1 MNLIRILLGWKY
13 PFKRKKLSVIATA
26 SSSLGQF
33 LFLILLL
40 ALFIPLLT
48 PIAAAQN
55 SQVIDGV
62 DGVNGLAGA
71 NAVALSND
79 GNHLYATGFSDN
91 AIAAFSRDPNT
102 GALTFIS
109 AITNSDLGGNGLQG
123 PSAVAISPD
132 DKHVYL
138 ASSTDS
144 AIVAFTRAPSTG
156 QLTLTEIQQNGGNG
170 IDGLSGATA
179 IAISSDGLHLYVTG
193 NRDNAIAV
201 FQREVNTG
209 TLTFLQKQQ
218 DGLNNVDGLQGAT
231 DITLSQ
237 DNRFL
242 YVTGNKDNAVA
253 VFSTSPQLTFVAAY
267 KNGDQP
273 DDKPAISG
281 LTGASGLSLSPDNN
295 HLYVAGNIDN
305 TVVAF
310 SRDTGTGELTHLETH
325 KQGLNGIS
333 SLSGAKEIAINPD
346 GNTLYVA
353 SFSSNAIAI
362 FTRDPSTGRLEF
374 KQAIQ
379 NNTGNLTTLK
389 GAMAITTS
397 PDGAFIYAAAFL
409 SNAINI
415 FGTLSTDL
423 EVTMDAPTQVAINK
437 TLSYTL
443 TVTNN
448 GPDTATGVVLTNTLP
463 SGVRFESASSSCHY
477 TTGDNTVTCT
487 LDQLKPNAE
496 SAINITITTPGTVGS
511 GTLTNTATVTANE
524 TDGNATNNS
533 ISKKTSLLEFV
544 PEADLTVNISTNTQT
559 VTISTPLIYTVT
571 VTNDGPDT
579 ANNVRLTA
587 TLPAEV
593 TYNADDTDKRCAE
606 NAGTVTCQLGAV
618 KVGQTESTEAL
629 IHVTTPATTG
639 ELSFSAQITGNE
651 FDPNTDNNQAQQ
663 QNTVAILEVDLIIID
678 ALATPATSGVE
689 AGTEITYTIKA
700 ANQGQET
707 ATRVTLTATIPAQ
720 LTYLSNT
727 DEDNCIFAQAK
738 LTCNLDSLEPQTDP
752 NSDDQTK
759 QIGLTVKAT
768 QTGSHLNTA
777 TTFTLSGDGT
787 DTDESNNTQSFPLNH
802 ILGVAADFVVTIDD
816 DGQSALID
824 KPFTY
829 TVVVTNN
836 GPDEA
841 SGNLN
846 VILTGN
852 NLIIGTITG
861 DNCGTGTQFECSL
874 QAIPAGGN
882 KTVTIEATPTE
893 PGNLTITA
901 EVTSDVFD
909 PTLPN
914 TTSLQTA
921 VSNKQSNLNIT
932 LKAEPSPAFKE
943 KNLIYTMVVTNNG
956 PHQATGVTVTQ
967 QLPASVTYISAGSE
981 QGEACTQANNLV
993 TCTIG
998 PVDQTATLVTVVK
1011 PQTIGKLTT
1020 TASVNSDTFDSNPS
1034 DNTVQLETEVSQ
1046 FSADISLEISD
1057 TPDPVLVDSPLV
1069 YTLTLTNN
1077 GPEAATQIEVT
1088 NDLPNTV
1095 TYQSPATIS
1104 PADISSNCIEVNA
1117 STRSRAVRQDG
1128 SSTDPTASTDTG
1140 STDATSPPIDG
1151 DILCTIES
1159 LPKDGSA
1166 TITIEVLPTVAG
1178 EITFTASLQGNEYDP
1193 APDNNQAQ
1201 ADSRVNNPATLFFI
1215 EAQQNGLKGVEG
1227 IRGASALT
1235 LSPDGEHLYVT
1246 GFNDNALAVFKR
1258 NNHDGQLK
1266 FTQVLFNGTNN
1277 VEGLAGA
1284 SGIHISPDGNYVYTT
1299 GFSDNAVA
1307 AFKRDALSGT
1317 LTFVETH
1324 QQSIN
1329 GVDGIAGASAVLVTD
1344 DHLYVAG
1351 SVGDAIGLFGRDSNT
1366 GKLTFK
1372 QAIRFEDD
1380 NQRLDGVTALALSP
1394 NGLQLLATSA
1404 NNNRLSVFSRDT
1416 DTGTLTLQ
1424 QTLTNNTDG
1433 VQGLDKVSG
1442 VVISADGQSVYTVSR
1457 GIDNSLAVF
1466 NRSPDAGTLTF
1477 VESHRDGV
1485 DEVEGLNGVSGLAIS
1500 SDDNYIYTASR
1511 NDNAVAAFLR
1521 HSDTGKLRFIEV
1533 LTNGVDEVDGL
1544 AGASAITVSPN
1555 GAHVYAAS
1563 SAADAVAVLSIAT
1576 TDLSLTLSDSDDP
1589 IGVGDNLVY
1598 NLTVTNNGPH
1608 QATGV
1613 SLLDTLPTNI
1623 KLISLSPSQGT
1634 CLPTPTQEQ
1643 INCSLGTLNNG
1654 ARVTLN
1660 IVVSPIDI
1668 GELTNKATV
1677 SANQYDPS
1685 SPNTVT
1691 ETTQV
1696 VAEADLWL
1704 SMIVTPEP
1712 ARIETALTYE
1722 IAITNNGPDEA
1733 QNISVTNEI
1742 PANVK
1747 YVSAQVSTETTRCLY
1762 DEGKRSVTCSI
1773 ERIAAGAN
1781 SLMTLVVMPNT
1792 AGETLINTA
1801 TVTAS
1806 AFDSNLPNNTVT
1818 QTTEVLFN
1826 SIKETYDNSGKTLHN
1841 YLIDPSG
1848 AVIGGSVSGTI
1859 NNQGLL
1865 SEVQVLPNT
1874 TVTGGKLSKTIDNQ
1888 GIIEN
1893 VELLS
1898 GTQINGGIL
1907 RGQISGFPGAPAQIN
1922 AQIAVGAEL
1931 SHVVLG
1937 INSQLNA
1944 NILLGEGVTF
1954 ADNRLIPSGLDLTGT
1969 LAKISGPIKGS
1980 LAIDLSK
1987 DVLQG
1992 GESLLDAIN
2001 AIPYLKNNDLAF
2013 SQLPDTGLL
2022 MLPLGNENL
2031 VLMPVNVRQT
2041 SSAATPTMT
2050 IHDDGRVTFITETK
2064 RQILAQPTSQSPADL
2079 QTQLASLGLTQ
2090 LEVATD
2096 GNLTL
2101 TAIDLFK
2108 VRPER
2113 YTPEVDPKLPLGLDV
2128 IPSGLINE
2136 FSFFVHRFVDDA
2148 GLHRQQ
2154 LFYPT
2159 PAHSEELRSFLQGI
2173 PGATAVD
2180 IYNNGKISVK
2190 IGGRTYSALT
2200 DYLIKS
2206 GSGTAATQMLS
2217 VADQNGDGSEELWI
2231 TYANG
2236 DRQLFYLMPFPEVVA
2251 DIQAISEVKAAGYRV
2266 SQDMAGN
2273 YILEKDNEQVVVKV
2287 TAITAVDESPGMT
2300 TRPDGSIVFITDT
2313 GIKITTQPLFQDIP
2327 ALVDELQKLGLGAV
2341 GVDEDG
2347 YLIIPFDDS
2356 TSFSGRPNTKA
2367 TLAWVGM
2374 PLGLHFFPTT
2384 LPSVLSVKLVFR
2396 DEQGLKRQQDIYP
2409 AAKYPQQLQNFL
2421 ITSPG
2426 VESVRLDND
2435 GTVTVIGG
2443 SNAFV
2448 GIIDYA
2454 VEISGAP
2461 TGGLRLTEIADAN
2474 GDEVEDLA
2482 VIYQG
2487 GERQIIYRIPPPE

>member
-1 MNLIRILLGWKY
+1 MNLIRILSGWKY
-13 PFKRKKLSVIATA
+13 PFQRKKLSFIATT
-26 SSSLGQF
+26 SLGQF
-33 LFLILLL
+33 LLL

-71 NAVALSND
+71 NAIVLSND

-91 AIAAFSRDPNT
+91 AIAAFSRDSNT
-102 GALTFIS
+102 GALTFIQ
-109 AITNSDLGGNGLQG
+109 AITNSDIGGNGLQG
-123 PSAVAISPD
+123 SNAVIVSPD

-138 ASSTDS
+138 ASSTDN
-144 AIVAFTRAPSTG
+144 AIVVFTRSPTTG

-170 IDGLSGATA
+170 IEGLSGATA
-179 IAISSDGLHLYVTG
+179 ITISSDGLHLYVTG
-193 NRDNAIAV
+193 NRDNAITV
-201 FQREVNTG
+201 FQRDVNTG

-218 DGLNNVDGLQGAT
+218 DGLNNVDGLQGAMA
-231 DITLSQ
+231 ITISQ
-237 DNRFL
+237 DNRFV

-253 VFSTSPQLTFVAAY
+253 VFSASPQLTFVAAY

-273 DDKPAISG
+273 DDNQPAISG
-281 LTGASGLSLSPDNN
+281 LIGASGLSLSPDNK
-295 HLYVAGNIDN
+295 HLYVTGNIDN

-325 KQGLNGIS
+325 KQGINGIN
-333 SLSGAKEIAINPD
+333 SLSGARNIAFSPD

-362 FTRDPSTGRLEF
+362 FTRDPGTGRLEF

-379 NNTGNLTTLK
+379 NNTNNITTLK
-389 GAMAITTS
+389 GVMAITTS

-423 EVTMDAPTQVAINK
+423 LVTMTAPIQVAINK

-443 TVTNN
+443 TVTNK

-463 SGVRFESASSSCHY
+463 SGVLFETASPGCHY

-487 LDQLKPNAE
+487 LDKLEPNAE
-496 SAINITITTPGTVGS
+496 SVTINITVTTPGTVGS
-511 GTLTNTATVTANE
+511 GTLTNTASVAANE
-524 TDGNATNNS
+524 TDSNSTNNS
-533 ISKKTSLLEFV
+533 ISKKTSLLESV
-544 PEADLTVNISTNTQT
+544 PEADLKVNISTNTQT

-571 VTNDGPDT
+571 VINDGPDT
-579 ANNVRLTA
+579 ANNVVLTA

-606 NAGTVTCQLGAV
+606 NAGTVTCQLGALN
-618 KVGQTESTEAL
+618 VGQTESTEVL

-639 ELSFSAQITGNE
+639 TLSFAAQITGNE
-651 FDPNTDNNQAQQ
+651 FDPNTVNNQVQQ
-663 QNTVAILEVDLIIID
+663 QNTVAILEVDLVIID
-678 ALATPATSGVE
+678 ALATPDTSGIDV
-689 AGTEITYTIKA
+689 GTEITYTIKA

-720 LTYLSNT
+720 LTYLSST
-727 DEDNCIFAQAK
+727 DEENCTFAQAK
-738 LTCNLDSLEPQTDP
+738 LTCNLGSLEPRTDP

-759 QIGLTVKAT
+759 LIGLTVKAT

-787 DTDESNNTQSFPLNH
+787 DTDETNNTQSFPLHH
-802 ILGVAADFVVTIDD
+802 ILGIAADFVVTIDD
-816 DGQSALID
+816 GGQSALID

-829 TVVVTNN
+829 TVAVTNN
-836 GPDEA
+836 GPDDA

-846 VILTGN
+846 ILLSGK
-852 NLIIGTITG
+852 NLIVGTITG

-901 EVTSDVFD
+901 EVTGDVFD

-921 VSNKQSNLNIT
+921 VSNKQSNLNIS

-998 PVDQTATLVTVVK
+998 PLDETATLITVVK
-1011 PQTIGKLTT
+1011 PQTIGKLTS
-1020 TASVNSDTFDSNPS
+1020 TASVNSDTFDPNPS

-1057 TPDPVLVDSPLV
+1057 APDPVMVDSPLV
-1069 YTLTLTNN
+1069 YTLTVTNN
-1077 GPEAATQIEVT
+1077 GPEAATHIEVT
-1088 NDLPNTV
+1088 NNLPNTV

-1104 PADISSNCIEVNA
+1104 PAEINSTCIELNA
-1117 STRSRAVRQDG
+1117 STTRNRAVRQDG
-1128 SSTDPTASTDTG
+1128 SSSTDPTASTDTG

-1159 LPKDGSA
+1159 LPKDGSV
-1166 TITIEVLPTVAG
+1166 TIALEVLPTVVG

-1193 APDNNQAQ
+1193 NPDNNQAQ
-1201 ADSRVNNPATLFFI
+1201 ADTRVNNPASLFFI
-1215 EAQQNGLKGVEG
+1215 EAQKNGLKGVEG
-1227 IRGASALT
+1227 LRGASALT

-1246 GFNDNALAVFKR
+1246 GFNDNAIAVFKR

-1284 SGIHISPDGNYVYTT
+1284 SGIHISPDGNYVYTS

-1307 AFKRDALSGT
+1307 VFKRDALSGT
-1317 LTFVETH
+1317 LTFIEVH
-1324 QQSIN
+1324 QQSVN
-1329 GVDGIAGASAVLVTD
+1329 GVDGIAGASAVLATD
-1344 DHLYVAG
+1344 SHLYVAG
-1351 SVGDAIGLFGRDSNT
+1351 SVADAIALFSRDSST
-1366 GKLTFK
+1366 GQLTFK

-1380 NQRLDGVTALALSP
+1380 SLQLDGVTALALSP
-1394 NGLQLLATSA
+1394 NGLHLLATST

-1433 VQGLDKVSG
+1433 IQGLDKVSG

-1457 GIDNSLAVF
+1457 GIDNTLAVF

-1485 DEVEGLNGVSGLAIS
+1485 DEVEGLNGVSGLGIS
-1500 SDDNYIYTASR
+1500 PDDNYIYTASR

-1521 HSDTGKLRFIEV
+1521 HPDTGKLGFIEA
-1533 LTNGVDEVDGL
+1533 LTNGVDQVDGL

-1555 GAHVYAAS
+1555 GAHIYAAS

-1576 TDLSLTLSDSDDP
+1576 ADLSLTMSDSDDP
-1589 IGVGDNLVY
+1589 ISVGDNLVY

-1613 SLLDTLPTNI
+1613 SLNDTLPSHI
-1623 KLISLSPSQGT
+1623 KLISLSPSQGS

-1654 ARVTLN
+1654 ASVTLN
-1660 IVVSPIDI
+1660 VVVSPIDI
-1668 GELTNKATV
+1668 GELTNKVTV

-1685 SPNTVT
+1685 SPNTAT
-1691 ETTQV
+1691 ESTQV

-1733 QNISVTNEI
+1733 QNISVTDEI
-1742 PANVK
+1742 PGKVA
-1747 YVSAQVSTETTRCLY
+1747 YVSAQVSTETTPCLY
-1762 DEGKRSVTCSI
+1762 DEGKRTVTCSI

-1781 SLMTLVVMPNT
+1781 SLMTLVVMPNS
-1792 AGETLINTA
+1792 AGVTLTNTA

-1818 QTTEVLFN
+1818 KTTEVVFN

-1848 AVIGGSVSGTI
+1848 AVIGGSVSGII

-1865 SEVQVLPNT
+1865 SKVQVLPNT

-1893 VELLS
+1893 VQLLG

-1907 RGQISGFPGAPAQIN
+1907 RGQISGFPTAPAVIN
-1922 AQIAVGAEL
+1922 AQIAAGTQL

-1937 INSQLNA
+1937 INSQVNA
-1944 NILLGEGVTF
+1944 NVILGEGVVF
-1954 ADNRLIPSGLDLTGT
+1954 AANRLIPTGLDLTST
-1969 LAKISGPIKGS
+1969 LGEISGPIKGS
-1980 LAIDLSK
+1980 RAIDLSK

-2022 MLPLGNENL
+2022 ILPLGNEKL

-2050 IHDDGRVTFITETK
+2050 IHDDGRVTFVTETK

-2079 QTQLASLGLTQ
+2079 QSQLANLGLTQ

-2136 FSFFVHRFVDDA
+2136 FSFFVHRFVDEA
-2148 GLHRQQ
+2148 GLYREQ

-2159 PAHSEELRSFLQGI
+2159 PAHSDELRSFLQGI

-2206 GSGTAATQMLS
+2206 GSGSAATQMLS
-2217 VADQNGDGSEELWI
+2217 VADQNGDGSEDLWI

-2251 DIQAISEVKAAGYRV
+2251 EIQAISEVKTAGYLV

-2273 YILEKDNEQVVVKV
+2273 YILGKGSEQVVVKV

-2300 TRPDGSIVFITDT
+2300 ILPNGSIEFITEM
-2313 GIKITTQPLFQDIP
+2313 GLKITTQPLFQDIP

-2347 YLIIPFDDS
+2347 YLSIPFDDS
-2356 TSFSGRPNTKA
+2356 TSFSGRPNTNA

-2396 DEQGLKRQQDIYP
+2396 DEQGFKRQQDIYP

-2421 ITSPG
+2421 TTSPG

-2454 VEISGAP
+2454 VEVSGAP
-2461 TGGLRLTEIADAN
+2461 TGGLRLSEIGDAN
-2474 GDEVEDLA
+2474 GDEVDDLA
-2482 VIYQG
+2482 VIYG
-2487 GERQIIYRIPPPE
+2487 SGERQIIYRVPPPE